1 MCTVSWLRDEHGYDL
16 FFNRDERRTRA
27 DAEPPGVERVG
38 STRVIAP
45 RDGEAGGSWVAVN
58 DLGLTVALLNG
69 YRASDA
75 DSPPAG
81 GDWTSRGLL
90 VMSLA
95 DCTGVRDLAARLEGT
110 DLGTFRSFHLLAL
123 DPVETLL
130 ASCRDGALERTAGA
144 DIAPPLISSSY
155 RFDAV
160 SASRR
165 EVYASHLEEP
175 GRSAEDSA
183 VAFHRGHDPERG
195 PFSPCM
201 HREDARTVSFTW
213 VRVDRT
219 RVTMRY
225 SPDSPCRSWPPTFKT
240 WSARARVRGGS
251 PGTSSTSR

>member
-27 DAEPPGVERVG
+27 GAEPPGVERVG

-69 YRASDA
+69 YRTGDA
-75 DSPPAG
+75 AESPPPG
-81 GDWTSRGLL
+81 GEWTSRGHL
-90 VMSLA
+90 VMGLSDCPDVRELA
-95 DCTGVRDLAARLEGT
+95 TRLEGT
-110 DLGTFRSFHLLAL
+110 DLASFRSFHLLAL

-130 ASCRDGALERTAGA
+130 ASCRDGALEQTPGK
-144 DIAPPLISSSY
+144 DIAPPLISSSFS
-155 RFDAV
+155 FDAV

-165 EVYASHLEEP
+165 EVYGAHMEEP
-175 GRSAEDSA
+175 ETSAEDSG
-183 VAFHRGHDPERG
+183 VAFHRCHDPERG

-201 HREDARTVSFTW
+201 HREDAHTVSFTW
-213 VRVDRT
+213 VQVDRT

-225 SPDSPCRSWPPTFKT
+225 SPDSPCRSWPPKFKT
-240 WSARARVRGGS
+240 WSARTS
-251 PGTSSTSR
+251 PT